1 MAKRKFDV
9 GKHVLV
15 PEHSKVSEKEKESVL
30 SQFGVELR
38 FLPEIKKKD
47 PAIRSL
53 NPRLGDVIKIVRKSP
68 TAGTATYYRVV
79 VNA

>member
-15 PEHSKVSEKEKESVL
+15 PEHSKVSEKESVL